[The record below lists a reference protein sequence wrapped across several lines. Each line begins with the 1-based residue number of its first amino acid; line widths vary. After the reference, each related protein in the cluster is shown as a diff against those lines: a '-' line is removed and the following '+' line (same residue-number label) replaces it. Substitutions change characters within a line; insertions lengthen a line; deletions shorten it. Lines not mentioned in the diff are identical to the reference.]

1 MKLVGFFLS
10 LALELWLALTSVQAA
25 QVAELEKLNV
35 CYSSIAATSIT
46 TWVPQEA
53 GIFKKYGLD
62 VSVIYV
68 AGAQAITTLLSGD
81 AHIVQGSGAA
91 AALSRLSGSDAITIG
106 TTINVIPMSLVTTP
120 DIATA
125 QDLKGKTFGVSRF
138 GSLTD
143 LGLRKAVAEFG
154 LDPNK
159 DIKMIQ
165 TGGVPEILLF
175 MQQGVIKGGLISS
188 PTLEKAK
195 EAGYREFLNLSEV
208 KFRYPGTALVTTDA
222 FIRNRPQTLN
232 RFLKATLEG
241 IKYAKANPD
250 FTVRILGKYTR
261 NTDTKL
267 LMSAFKSYVLG
278 YIRNIPTVT
287 LPEMEAVMEDLAER
301 NPKAK
306 GADARQVLRPRAAGA
321 TGERRLHQ
329 GIVSALQS
337 QERSSRSSSSN
348 RSSRFGTATTA
359 FGAEVGGN
367 FVMNRTLFCMSV
379 FVGLCALYNLLP
391 LIVALA
397 ILPTRVF
404 RASVQ
409 QRLRR

>member
-10 LALELWLALTSVQAA
+10 LALELWLGLTSVQAA

-208 KFRYPGTALVTTDA
+208 KFLYPGTALVTTDA

-250 FTVRILGKYTR
+250 FTVR
-261 NTDTKL
+261 
-267 LMSAFKSYVLG
+267 V
-278 YIRNIPTVT
+278 
-287 LPEMEAVMEDLAER
+287 
-301 NPKAK
+301 
-306 GADARQVLRPRAAGA
+306 
-321 TGERRLHQ
+321 
-329 GIVSALQS
+329 
-337 QERSSRSSSSN
+337 
-348 RSSRFGTATTA
+348 
-359 FGAEVGGN
+359 
-367 FVMNRTLFCMSV
+367 
-379 FVGLCALYNLLP
+379 
-391 LIVALA
+391 
-397 ILPTRVF
+397 
-404 RASVQ
+404 
-409 QRLRR
+409 